1 MDYAWPFWCVP
12 SPLFITSIAKLK
24 VITAVDVNIYASSPK
39 HAHPLIGNHE
49 NTEIGIFLREYLDV
63 DTEAVTKELKE
74 QLATSSKF
82 KNWLGK
88 PVDDVKMMADMDHY
102 QGDFKRNLECG
113 CGAVH

>member
-1 MDYAWPFWCVP
+1 MVILVCTLP
-12 SPLFITSIAKLK
+12 SLQPEHSETDSM
-24 VITAVDVNIYASSPK
+24 TAVDVNVYASSPK
-39 HAHPLIGNHE
+39 HARTLIGNHE
-49 NTEIGIFLREYLDV
+49 NTEIGEFLRVYLDV

-88 PVDDVKMMADMDHY
+88 PIDGLKTTVDLDHY
-102 QGDFKRNLECG
+102 QGDFKRSLECG